1 MMWIM
6 EHIISNSVLTE
17 QKSSTRR
24 ACPADMMEPP
34 SVNRGLMSGFGAIP
48 KFKVMNSNDMEG
60 DSVR

>member
-6 EHIISNSVLTE
+6 EHIISNSVRTE

-34 SVNRGLMSGFGAIP
+34 SVNREVDVRFWCHS
-48 KFKVMNSNDMEG
+48 KVMNSNDMEG

>member
-48 KFKVMNSNDMEG
+48 KL
-60 DSVR
+60 